1 MSICRLGTEDDIWIV
16 KNNQKEDKKMK
27 GFGEKWDRIFSAIT
41 FAEAG
46 EFETAREIMREKSR
60 DEKRDTPIARKT
72 ARISAPGAKR

>member
-1 MSICRLGTEDDIWIV
+1 
-16 KNNQKEDKKMK
+16 MK

-46 EFETAREIMREKSR
+46 EFDTAREIMREKRR
-60 DEKRDTPIARKT
+60 DEKRDAPIARKT